1 MGSVIQTNVAS
12 LNARRNLSKTS
23 DMLNNSLQR
32 LSSGLRINSARDDAA
47 GLQIS
52 NRLSSQIGGL
62 NQAVRNANDGIS
74 LAQTA
79 EGALQESTS
88 ILQRIRDLSVQS
100 ANGSNSNTDR
110 KALQAEVG
118 QLVAEL
124 NRIAETTSFGG
135 QVLLDGSFGSS
146 AFQVGANANETIN
159 VSLQSAETQYLGR
172 NSVDFDGTDFGVGE
186 AAATAIPANNAYV
199 GNNTLVITGSLG
211 SNTAGDIVIAAN
223 ASAADVAEAINTAS
237 DDTGVTADART
248 VIQMST
254 FSATGSVSFELS
266 GKNAI
271 TDTVSVSASVNDL
284 DDLSALADAINQESG
299 KTGVTAT
306 ADGNGNITLVSESG
320 DNIGIGNFTHSS
332 TGASVAVD
340 NRNYDNTDFTTNNAT
355 ITLTDGALA
364 TDSSLF
370 TGTTRLDGGGS
381 GFTFSGS
388 LADLSAGI
396 AGGSTVDSVD
406 DIDIGSAEGAQEALG
421 VVDGAIATIDGM
433 RASLGAAQNRLS
445 STISNLQNISENVSA
460 ARSRVRDTDFAETTA
475 DLAKNQVLQ
484 QAGLSMLAQANA
496 SSQSVLSLLQ

>member
-1 MGSVIQTNVAS
+1 MGSVIQTNVSS

-79 EGALQESTS
+79 EGALQESTN

-135 QVLLDGSFGSS
+135 KTLLDGTFGSS
-146 AFQVGANANETIN
+146 AFQVGATANETIS
-159 VSLQSAETQYLGR
+159 VSLQSAETQYMGR
-172 NSVDFDGTDFGVGE
+172 NSVDFDGTEFGIGE
-186 AAATAIPANNAYV
+186 AAATAIPATNGNTANA
-199 GNNTLVITGSLG
+199 TLVITGSLG
-211 SNTAGDIVIAAN
+211 SNTAGDISIAAN
-223 ASAADVAEAINTAS
+223 ASAADVAEAVNGAS

-248 VIQMST
+248 VLQLSS

-266 GKNAI
+266 GKNAT
-271 TDTVSVSASVNDL
+271 TDTVSVSASINDL

-299 KTGVTAT
+299 KTGITAT
-306 ADGNGNITLVSESG
+306 ADGNGNITLISEAG
-320 DNIGIGNFTHSS
+320 DNVGIGNFTHSTS
-332 TGASVAVD
+332 GATVAVN
-340 NRNYDNTDFTTNNAT
+340 NRNYDNTAATTNNAT
-355 ITLTDGALA
+355 ITLTDGAN
-364 TDSSLF
+364 DSSLF
-370 TGTTRLDGGGS
+370 TGVTRLDGGGS

-388 LADLSAGI
+388 ATTLSTA
-396 AGGSTVDSVD
+396 ATGGSTVDSVD
-406 DIDIGSAEGAQEALG
+406 DIDIGSAEGAQEAMG

-460 ARSRVRDTDFAETTA
+460 ARSRIRDTDFAETTA
-475 DLAKNQVLQ
+475 ELAKSQVLQ

-496 SSQSVLSLLQ
+496 SGQSVLSLLQ